1 MKQTRIVIF
10 AKAPQAGFAKTR
22 LIPVLGADGA
32 AELARRMFN
41 HTIKQ
46 AIDADIGTVELCM
59 TPADNVA
66 WQDVVIPE
74 GIICSDQGDGDLG
87 ARLAAA
93 AERVITAGESI
104 ILIGTDCPALEAK
117 HLRQMV
123 EQLEHNDVVMVST
136 ADGGYAALGLKQ
148 FHPCLFSGINWSSDT
163 VAMETLHCIGT
174 LGWSVHL
181 LPMLH
186 DIDEAADLRW
196 LPADWPEAVYAP

>member
-10 AKAPQAGFAKTR
+10 AKAPQPGFAKTR

-32 AELARRMFN
+32 AQLARRMLD
-41 HTIKQ
+41 HAIKQ

-59 TPADNVA
+59 TPADTLA
-66 WQDVVIPE
+66 WQDVAIPDA
-74 GIICSDQGDGDLG
+74 IIRSDQGEGDLG
-87 ARLAAA
+87 ARLART
-93 AERVITAGESI
+93 AERVIAAGEPI

-117 HLRQMV
+117 HLHQIA

-136 ADGGYAALGLKQ
+136 ADGGYAALGLRR
-148 FHPCLFSGINWSSDT
+148 FNPCLFSGINWGGDT
-163 VAMETLHCIGT
+163 VAMKTLHCIGT

-196 LPADWPEAVYAP
+196 LPADWPEAAYAS

>member
-1 MKQTRIVIF
+1 MKKARIVIF

-32 AELARRMFN
+32 AQLARRMLG
-41 HTIKQ
+41 HAIKQ
-46 AIDADIGTVELCM
+46 AIDADTGIVELCM
-59 TPADNVA
+59 TPADSVA
-66 WQDVVIPE
+66 WQEVTIPDA
-74 GIICSDQGDGDLG
+74 IICSDQGGGDLG
-87 ARLAAA
+87 ARLARA
-93 AERVITAGESI
+93 AERVIAAGEPI

-117 HLRQMV
+117 DLHQIA

-136 ADGGYAALGLKQ
+136 ADGGYAALGLKR
-148 FHPCLFSGINWSSDT
+148 FHPSLFSGINWSSDT
-163 VAMETLHCIGT
+163 VAMETLHCISS

-196 LPADWPEAVYAP
+196 LPADWPEAAYAP